1 MIILFIS
8 VIIQSTLPIKGE
20 NTVSNDLK
28 GERGIPFI
36 DGLECSDSGICL
48 VFYSRVGD
56 CIGDCAPRYKRYI
69 KIFDVNEDFNI
80 INTVQFENV
89 SESGPREIRIAKSA
103 ENKTVLK
110 VLGWI
115 EQNGLYEITF
125 NKENFSVDIK
135 KVEISDNCDNY
146 PYFNL
151 KFNSNIRNQDTDFS
165 DFDLLGQKGSIHP
178 TDLIRITNESCTII
192 SNQIQNVEGYLP
204 INSSFTYFFTWV
216 YSSRDLTIFEWHL
229 DSDPKEIYRISG
241 STYMNS
247 FIGNDLVP
255 YLQYHIDNNISHII
269 RLDNL
274 KDIGIMGSTYN
285 TEIIIDVFSNIHYIT
300 LINKSQFVYQ
310 KVYQNGTI
318 AIFKNLES
326 INVNSTLN
334 LLNLYNKTFLVSEYQ
349 LYSSD
354 IGFFVLDTFSGSII
368 TIKTNLITYVKTT
381 DYSSFAIII
390 SLSVLVKF
398 RFLKKK
404 NK

>member
-1 MIILFIS
+1 
-8 VIIQSTLPIKGE
+8 
-20 NTVSNDLK
+20 
-28 GERGIPFI
+28 
-36 DGLECSDSGICL
+36 
-48 VFYSRVGD
+48 
-56 CIGDCAPRYKRYI
+56 
-69 KIFDVNEDFNI
+69 
-80 INTVQFENV
+80 
-89 SESGPREIRIAKSA
+89 
-103 ENKTVLK
+103 
-110 VLGWI
+110 
-115 EQNGLYEITF
+115 
-125 NKENFSVDIK
+125 
-135 KVEISDNCDNY
+135 
-146 PYFNL
+146 
-151 KFNSNIRNQDTDFS
+151 
-165 DFDLLGQKGSIHP
+165 
-178 TDLIRITNESCTII
+178 
-192 SNQIQNVEGYLP
+192 
-204 INSSFTYFFTWV
+204 
-216 YSSRDLTIFEWHL
+216 
-229 DSDPKEIYRISG
+229 
-241 STYMNS
+241 MNS